1 MKIDLFIRRPVLAA
15 GISIIIVLL
24 GIISITQLPVEKYPN
39 MAPPTVVVSAN
50 YTGANAQTL
59 QRSVI
64 APLEEA
70 INGVENMTYMTSTAA
85 TGGQVTITVYF
96 RPGTDADMAAVNVQN
111 RVNASTSLLPAEVV
125 QAGITTNKQ
134 ENTLIMEFA
143 LYTDDE
149 SKFDRIF
156 IANWQKLNVEPAL
169 LRIPGVGS
177 VNAMGQEYSMRLWLR
192 PDKMAQFGLVPQ
204 DIADVLDE
212 QNIEVATGSLGEKSD
227 NAFQYTLRYTGRLQT
242 PEEFGNMV
250 IKALPHGE
258 VLRVK
263 DVAEVEMGSLEETY
277 TCVTNGKS
285 SVYCMVYQQPGAN
298 ATKVVNDI
306 ENYLREVEKELP
318 QGLHLQMVDNAN
330 AFLSASISNVVETL
344 IEAVLLVILVVFV
357 FLQNLRSTLIPTISI
372 LVSLVG
378 TFAFL
383 SLVGFSINLLTLFAL
398 VLVIGTVVD
407 DSIVVVE
414 AVQSKFEEGYVSPY
428 LATHDGMKGIAGAIV
443 TCSLVFMVVFIP
455 VSFSGGVTGT
465 FYKQFGI
472 TMAVAVGI
480 SAVNAL
486 TLCPALCAIV
496 MRHDTVTMGFT
507 RKLRSA
513 YNVAYGVMLG
523 KYRRWAFF
531 FIKRRWLAG
540 TTVVVS
546 VLLFAFLMKTTRTGM
561 IPQEDLGLVRMS
573 IMLPQGSSLHAT
585 DRLLYKI
592 DSLLNDID
600 DIESKTFVSGF
611 NQTAGHGPAGGN
623 AVFGLKPWSERKH
636 TAEEITAEINER
648 VKSVTEASIMAFTPP
663 TLPGYGN
670 TGGFEL
676 YVLDRSGHSAKELH
690 AITQEFLAK
699 LNERPEIGS
708 AYTTFSPDYPQY
720 EVSVDA
726 AKAKIAG
733 VSPDEVLRVIQGYVG
748 SLYASNFNRFNK
760 PYRVILQALPEYR
773 LDEQSLHNMYVRV
786 GEGSMA
792 PVSQFAKLRRV
803 YDAEN
808 LYRFNL
814 YSSITVN
821 GSAAEGYSS
830 GDAIRAI
837 EETAGQ
843 YLPQGYGYDLGGLSR
858 TERESGNDTGIILA
872 LSVVFIYIILSMLYE
887 SYFIPFA
894 VLLSVPFGLV
904 GSFLF
909 VRLFG
914 LENNIYLQMGLVM
927 LIGLLAKTAIL
938 LTEYA
943 TTRRREGLS
952 LTFAAFTAAR
962 ERLRPILMTALTMIV
977 GLLPMMFSTGVGA
990 NGNRSLGTGVV
1001 GGMLVGSLA
1010 LLLLVP
1016 SLFVVFQWLQE
1027 KVERHTMKYLPKTTI
1042 TVMCI
1047 VFAASTLTSC
1057 GVYSSYQH
1065 PENVA
1070 DNALFRNES
1079 SAIDT
1084 TQSMAE
1090 LSWREMFTDSCLQ
1103 TLIEQGLK
1111 NNADLRIAELRI
1123 EEAAASLQAAK
1134 LAFLPGLSLGADGG
1148 LSKQEGEKAAWTYDG
1163 LFSAEWELDFF
1174 GRLRNAKQQERARL
1188 EQSEDYRQTVQ
1199 TGLVATIATDYY
1211 TLVMLHRQ
1219 LALADS
1225 TLLNWQENVR
1235 ALQAMMHAGTTN
1247 EAAVLQA
1254 EADLL
1259 AVEASRHDIR
1269 QSITEMENNLS
1280 ALLGHAPGA
1289 IVVDWAEEHRLQKPV
1304 LYTGLPADL
1313 LSLRPD
1319 VRRAEAVLKEAF
1331 YATNSARA
1339 AFYPSIRLSAEG
1351 GWMTGTGAA
1360 ITHPA
1365 QFIASA
1371 IGSLTQPLFAKGQL
1385 RRDLKITRSRQEQAR
1400 VQFTQSLFDAG
1411 AEVSNALSA
1420 YHSAVVKRDVLASRA
1435 AKQEQAVRATRL
1447 LMRHSTNTSY
1457 IEVLTA
1463 QQLLLE
1469 TRMDNLANAFDEAQ
1483 SMIVLYR
1490 ALGGGVR

>member
-1 MKIDLFIRRPVLAA
+1 MNTDLFIRRPVLAA
-15 GISIIIVLL
+15 GISVIIVLL

-50 YTGANAQTL
+50 YTGANAQTV

-85 TGGQVTITVYF
+85 TGGRATITVYF

-111 RVNASTSLLPAEVV
+111 RVNTTTSVLPAEVV
-125 QAGITTNKQ
+125 RAGITTNKQ

-143 LYTDDE
+143 LYTDDD
-149 SKFDRIF
+149 SKFDRAF

-177 VNAMGQEYSMRLWLR
+177 VNAMGLEYSMRLWLK

-212 QNIEVATGSLGEKSD
+212 QNIEMATGSLGENSD

-250 IKALPHGE
+250 VKALPHGE

-263 DVAEVEMGSLEETY
+263 DVAKVEMGSLNETY
-277 TCVTNGKS
+277 TCMTNGKT

-298 ATKVVNDI
+298 ATEVVSHI
-306 ENYLREVEKELP
+306 ESYLHEVEKDLP
-318 QGLHLQMVDNAN
+318 EGLHLQMVDNAN
-330 AFLSASISNVVETL
+330 AFLTASIGNVVETL
-344 IEAVLLVILVVFV
+344 VEAVLLVILVVFV
-357 FLQNLRSTLIPTISI
+357 FLQNFRSTIIPTISI
-372 LVSLVG
+372 LVSLIG

-383 SLVGFSINLLTLFAL
+383 AIVGFSINLLTLFAL

-414 AVQSKFEEGYVSPY
+414 AVQSKFDEGYVSPY
-428 LATHDGMKGIAGAIV
+428 LATHDGMQGIAGAIV

-465 FYKQFGI
+465 FYTQFGI

-486 TLCPALCAIV
+486 TLCPALCAMI
-496 MRHDTVTMGFT
+496 MRHDTVTLGLT
-507 RKLRSA
+507 KKLRRA
-513 YNVAYGVMLG
+513 YEAAYGAMLG
-523 KYRRWAFF
+523 KYRRMAFF
-531 FIKRRWLAG
+531 FIKRRWLA
-540 TTVVVS
+540 TAAVVVS
-546 VLLFAFLMKTTRTGM
+546 ILLFVFLMKTTRTGM
-561 IPQEDLGLVRMS
+561 IPQEDLGMVRMS

-592 DSLLNDID
+592 DSLLSDID
-600 DIESKTFVSGF
+600 DINSMTFVSGF
-611 NQTAGHGPAGGN
+611 NQTAGHGSAGGN
-623 AVFGLKPWSERKH
+623 GVFGLKPWNERKH
-636 TAEEITAEINER
+636 TAEEITAEINKR
-648 VKSVTEASIMAFTPP
+648 MKNVTEASVMAYTPP

-676 YVLDRSGHSAKELH
+676 YLLDRSGHTTKELYTV
-690 AITQEFLAK
+690 TQEFLAK

-760 PYRVILQALPEYR
+760 PYRVILQASPEYR
-773 LDEQSLHNMYVRV
+773 LDEQSLNNMYVRV
-786 GEGSMA
+786 GDGMA

-837 EETAGQ
+837 EETASQ
-843 YLPQGYGYDLGGLSR
+843 YLPRGYGYDLGGMSR
-858 TERESGNDTGIILA
+858 TERESGSNTGIILT
-872 LSVVFIYIILSMLYE
+872 LSIVFIYIILSMLYE

-894 VLLSVPFGLV
+894 VLLSVPFGLT

-909 VRLFG
+909 VRMFG
-914 LENNIYLQMGLVM
+914 LENNIYLQMGMIM

-943 TTRRREGLS
+943 TARRKEGMS
-952 LTFAAFTAAR
+952 LTMAAFTAAR

-990 NGNRSLGTGVV
+990 NGNHSLGTGVV
-1001 GGMLVGSLA
+1001 GGMLVGTLA
-1010 LLLLVP
+1010 LLFFVP

-1027 KVERHTMKYLPKTTI
+1027 KVERHTMKHLPQTT
-1042 TVMCI
+1042 VAMVCI
-1047 VFAASTLTSC
+1047 AFAASTLTSC
-1057 GVYSSYQH
+1057 GVYSSYQRA
-1065 PENVA
+1065 ENVA
-1070 DNALFRNES
+1070 DSIAFRS
-1079 SAIDT
+1079 DSIAADT

-1090 LSWREMFTDSCLQ
+1090 LSWKEIFTDSCLQ
-1103 TLIEQGLK
+1103 ELVEQGLK
-1111 NNADLRIAELRI
+1111 NNADLKIAKLRTQ
-1123 EEAAASLQAAK
+1123 EAVASLRAAK
-1134 LAFLPGLSLGADGG
+1134 LAFLPGLSLGANGG
-1148 LSKQEGEKAAWTYDG
+1148 VNKQDGEKSTWTYNG
-1163 LFSAEWELDFF
+1163 LFSAEWELDFS

-1188 EQSEDYRQTVQ
+1188 EQSEAYRQTVQ

-1225 TLLNWQENVR
+1225 TLQNWQENVR
-1235 ALQAMMHAGTTN
+1235 ALRAMMRAGITN
-1247 EAAVLQA
+1247 EAAVSQA

-1269 QSITEMENNLS
+1269 QEITERENDLS
-1280 ALLGHAPGA
+1280 ALIGRTPGA
-1289 IVVDWAEEHRLQKPV
+1289 IAIDWQGESNLQIPN
-1304 LYTGLPADL
+1304 LSTGIPADL
-1313 LSLRPD
+1313 LSHRPD
-1319 VRRAEAVLKEAF
+1319 VRMAEASLKEAF
-1331 YATNSARA
+1331 YTTNSARA

-1351 GWMTGTGAA
+1351 GWTTGTGAA
-1360 ITHPA
+1360 IVNPA

-1371 IGSLTQPLFAKGQL
+1371 VGSLVQPLFAKGQL
-1385 RRDLKITRSRQEQAR
+1385 RRDFKIARLRQEQAR
-1400 VQFTQSLFDAG
+1400 VQFIQSLLDAG

-1420 YHSAVVKRDVLASRA
+1420 YHSAVVQRDVLASRTS
-1435 AKQEQAVRATRL
+1435 KLEQTVRATRL
-1447 LMRHSTNTSY
+1447 LMQNSASTSY
-1457 IEVLTA
+1457 LEVLTA
-1463 QQLLLE
+1463 QQSLLE
-1469 TRMDNLANAFDEAQ
+1469 ARMNNLANTFDEAQ